1 VAYTSNM
8 AEPMSTCDTADAC
21 TSEPTVDPEASVS
34 LLAVAADPVR
44 WTVLQELAASETC
57 VCNFQERIP
66 IAANLL
72 SYHLKVLRDAGLVTT
87 KRRGRWIDY
96 SLADNAMERLAGALP
111 GAAPSTTASRL
122 P

>member
-1 VAYTSNM
+1 MM
-8 AEPMSTCDTADAC
+8 AESTVAGDNSGAPTSDVGGDA
-21 TSEPTVDPEASVS
+21 EASAS
-34 LLAVAADPVR
+34 LLAVAADPIR

-57 VCNFQERIP
+57 LCNFQERIP

-96 SLADNAMERLAGALP
+96 SLAEGAMERLAGSLP
-111 GAAPSTTASRL
+111 GAPLARRAA
-122 P
+122 